1 MPRFE
6 PATSVMPCP
15 CSAQWTTDISWLPAG
30 RLVPFAVY
38 LHVLVTVKNPNTV
51 KTHNFSFP
59 RAKNHTNLFHGT
71 VSATAHLFH
80 GPVWARTG
88 NCTVSCPGNHVTKL
102 QCFVLKVQATAKH
115 TKAAL
120 KTLFFSHG
128 VCDSGKYF
136 LQEIPKNTLK
146 MRKRQVHKCTTT
158 DVTTKE
164 TEAASVQW
172 LAWTWHVAC
181 FFLGGTG
188 EIFYGKKSS

>member
-120 KTLFFSHG
+120 KTLFFSH
-128 VCDSGKYF
+128 VFVTVASIFSKKS
-136 LQEIPKNTLK
+136 PKT
-146 MRKRQVHKCTTT
+146 HWKCTK
-158 DVTTKE
+158 DKFIN
-164 TEAASVQW
+164 AQQ
-172 LAWTWHVAC
+172 LM
-181 FFLGGTG
+181 
-188 EIFYGKKSS
+188 